1 MQIKTINQDTV
12 VRSLEKDFADNDDE
26 RKEFTFGMGLEGLW
40 EEPLDSD
47 AGNSFQEQISPND
60 ELSSQQEAIKKIAS
74 LEAELSKLRTQIA
87 NYALNHVD
95 LDDTQLPCE
104 HKAVSHMQHVYFV
117 YTYVYILYL
126 CTYVRMYVRTVL
138 CISYIIVCL

>member
-1 MQIKTINQDTV
+1 MLIYITLVHSCSYFYVIKRKL
-12 VRSLEKDFADNDDE
+12 RSNLLDAALC
-26 RKEFTFGMGLEGLW
+26 RVSASYFTLLA
-40 EEPLDSD
+40 L
-47 AGNSFQEQISPND
+47 
-60 ELSSQQEAIKKIAS
+60 EAIKKIAS